1 MQQEYNEISGDVS
14 DLSDDEMY
22 LHHVIGDD
30 HELLAVDMMLSNALS
45 QTNSDDL

>member
-1 MQQEYNEISGDVS
+1 MQQEYDEITGDLS

-22 LHHVIGDD
+22 FRHVVQED

-45 QTNSDDL
+45 RVEE